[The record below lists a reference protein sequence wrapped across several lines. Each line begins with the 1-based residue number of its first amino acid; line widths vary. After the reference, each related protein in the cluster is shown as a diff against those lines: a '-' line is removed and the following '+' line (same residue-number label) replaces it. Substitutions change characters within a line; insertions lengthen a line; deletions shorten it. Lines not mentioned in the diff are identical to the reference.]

1 MKKRILTIALAVAL
15 VALAGYSTLAYFTAT
30 DTATNTVTAG
40 KLEIVINEYDQENPE
55 EPVEENNDGITL
67 AFDNV
72 VPGDMIAK
80 IVKIKSL
87 EGNIDAYIRAK
98 IDMEWDL
105 NEENDPEES
114 TASDAVVIPEFAD
127 GWSLG
132 TDGYYYYA
140 AAVSADTEIDF
151 LNGLYFDFEEM
162 GNEYQGA
169 TLTITITAEAVQSK
183 NNAAANGWPATEETT
198 ADTSSSS
205 DT

>member
-40 KLEIVINEYDQENPE
+40 KLEIVINEYDQKNPE

-72 VPGDMIAK
+72 VPGDTITK

-127 GWSLG
+127 GWLLG
-132 TDGYYYYA
+132 TDGYYYYDT
-140 AAVSADTEIDF
+140 AVSADTEIDF

>member
-72 VPGDMIAK
+72 VPGDTIAK

-114 TASDAVVIPEFAD
+114 TASDAVVIPELAD
-127 GWSLG
+127 DWLLG

-140 AAVSADTEIDF
+140 TAVSADTEIDF

-198 ADTSSSS
+198 ADTSSSP

>member
-67 AFDNV
+67 AFENV
-72 VPGDMIAK
+72 VPGDTIAK

-114 TASDAVVIPEFAD
+114 TASDAVVIPELAN
-127 GWSLG
+127 GWLLG

-140 AAVSADTEIDF
+140 TAVSANTEIDF

-198 ADTSSSS
+198 AETSSSS

>member
-98 IDMEWDL
+98 IDMEWNL

-140 AAVSADTEIDF
+140 TAVSADTEIDF